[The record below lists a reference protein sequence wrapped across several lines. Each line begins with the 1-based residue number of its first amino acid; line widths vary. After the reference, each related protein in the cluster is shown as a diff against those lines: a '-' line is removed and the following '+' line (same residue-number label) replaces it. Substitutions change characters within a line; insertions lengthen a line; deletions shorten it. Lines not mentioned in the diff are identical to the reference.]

1 MRAMLGEVGS
11 VKGAGG
17 GDEGGWTRG
26 GQGVP

>member
-11 VKGAGG
+11 VKGAGVD
-17 GDEGGWTRG
+17 DEGGWSRC